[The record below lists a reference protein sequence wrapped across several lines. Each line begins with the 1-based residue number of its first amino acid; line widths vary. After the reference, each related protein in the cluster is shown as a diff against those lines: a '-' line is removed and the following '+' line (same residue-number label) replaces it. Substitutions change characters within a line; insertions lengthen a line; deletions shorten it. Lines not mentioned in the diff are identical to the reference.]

1 MVAWGDIW
9 PVAVGVGRMLAVG
22 EPAVWVV
29 GVTPMTA
36 GDEGSD
42 AAHPA
47 A

>member
-1 MVAWGDIW
+1 MVAWGDTW
-9 PVAVGVGRMLAVG
+9 TVAVGVGRMLAVG
-22 EPAVWVV
+22 EPAVCVV

-36 GDEGSD
+36 GDDGFD